1 MTAQLATPQDV
12 LAFWYEG
19 DATAWRRDPWFTKR
33 PEYDQSI
40 RDRFGP
46 TVAAAQSGALDAWA
60 GTDEGTLALLL
71 VLDQFARNIHR
82 GSPLAFA
89 GDERARRIVRRA
101 LADGIEARVTAV
113 QRAFLYLVIEHSEA
127 MVDQDVSVRLF
138 ESLPETEWKPRMVD
152 FAWRHLVVIRDFGRY
167 PHRNAALGR
176 ESTPAELAWLEA
188 GGGF

>member
-1 MTAQLATPQDV
+1 MTTPLANPLDV
-12 LAFWYEG
+12 LDCWYEG
-19 DATAWRRDPWFTKR
+19 DPTVWRRDPWFTKR
-33 PEYDQSI
+33 PDFDDAI

-46 TVAAAQSGALDAWA
+46 TVAAAQAGALDHWTA
-60 GTDEGTLALLL
+60 DDQGTLALLL

-89 GDERARRIVRRA
+89 GDERARRIVRHA

-176 ESTPAELAWLEA
+176 ESTEAEQVWLDA

>member
-1 MTAQLATPQDV
+1 MTTTLANTLDV
-12 LAFWYEG
+12 LDFWYQG
-19 DATAWRRDPWFTKR
+19 DATAWRRDPWFTKN
-33 PEYDQSI
+33 PAFDDAI

-46 TVAAAQSGALDAWA
+46 TVAAAQAGALDHWTA
-60 GTDEGTLALLL
+60 DDQGTLALLL

-82 GSPLAFA
+82 GSHLSFA

-176 ESTPAELAWLEA
+176 QNTPAEQVWLEA

>member
-1 MTAQLATPQDV
+1 MTTTLATQRDV
-12 LAFWYEG
+12 LDFWYQ
-19 DATAWRRDPWFTKR
+19 DDPNAWRRDPWFTKN
-33 PEYDQSI
+33 PEFDQSI
-40 RDRFGP
+40 RDRFAP
-46 TVAAAQSGALDAWA
+46 TIAAAQA
-60 GTDEGTLALLL
+60 GTLDDWTQTDQGTLALLL
-71 VLDQFARNIHR
+71 LLDQFARNIHR

-101 LADGIEARVTAV
+101 LADGIEARLGPV

-138 ESLPETEWKPRMVD
+138 ESLPDTEWKPRMVD

-176 ESTPAELAWLEA
+176 VSTQAEQAWLDA

>member
-1 MTAQLATPQDV
+1 MTTTLANTLDV
-12 LAFWYEG
+12 LDFWYQG
-19 DATAWRRDPWFTKR
+19 DATAWRRDPWFTKN
-33 PEYDQSI
+33 PAFDDAI

-46 TVAAAQSGALDAWA
+46 TVAAGQAGALDHWTA
-60 GTDEGTLALLL
+60 DDQGTLALLL

-82 GSPLAFA
+82 GSHLSFA

-176 ESTPAELAWLEA
+176 QNTPAEQVWLEA

>member
-1 MTAQLATPQDV
+1 MTPPLASPADV

-33 PEYDQSI
+33 PEFDAAI

-46 TVAAAQSGALDAWA
+46 TVAAAQAGALDGWA
-60 GTDEGTLALLL
+60 ADDQGTLALLL

-82 GSPLAFA
+82 GSHMAFA
-89 GDERARRIVRRA
+89 GDERARRIVRRV
-101 LADGIEARVTAV
+101 LAEGIEARVTAV